1 MNLVFKFVVLD
12 IYILYLDICLLSIK
26 KLLKVPGFFP
36 SINNSMKASYILF
49 SVTAGVFVF
58 CCVSVFFGPS
68 GKNAYRELQA
78 QKVNLVENIEKIEG
92 ISKSLKAEITALDYD
107 DEIIKM
113 YAHELGFVCEGERLI
128 KLADYIEPGLSAF
141 QRYQSGTPYHVEEPQ
156 TVPEWVSAFL
166 GLLCVLFFLLFF
178 YNFQKVGN

>member
-1 MNLVFKFVVLD
+1 
-12 IYILYLDICLLSIK
+12 
-26 KLLKVPGFFP
+26 
-36 SINNSMKASYILF
+36 MKASYILF

-68 GKNAYRELQA
+68 GKNAYRELQV